1 MLGMITSA
9 AAGLFSPSAAQP
21 VAKPA
26 EPETTAPVTVSAV
39 ETAIKETTA
48 SAGATPVTA
57 NSGSDE
63 TASTAAKPS
72 ERSGAASAR
81 ADAPSGA
88 TGTAAAPETASED
101 DLAAARAE
109 AIATQESF
117 KKSLLVA
124 SMSTETG
131 ESAPELGATPSRGAA
146 SYAAARNA
154 EAEAPNGRS
163 IAA

>member
-1 MLGMITSA
+1 M
-9 AAGLFSPSAAQP
+9 
-21 VAKPA
+21 
-26 EPETTAPVTVSAV
+26 TVSAV
-39 ETAIKETTA
+39 ETAIEETTA

-57 NSGSDE
+57 NSGSEE
-63 TASTAAKPS
+63 TASAAAKSS
-72 ERSGAASAR
+72 ERSGAANSK
-81 ADAPSGA
+81 ADASSGA
-88 TGTAAAPETASED
+88 TGTAAARETASED

-124 SMSTETG
+124 SMSSETG

-146 SYAAARNA
+146 SYAAARDA
-154 EAEAPNGRS
+154 EAEAPSGRS